1 MEDNKV
7 VIRGLI
13 AQVYNEG
20 NLDVVDEFMAQT
32 FTITQPPPNTGT
44 SSMDAS
50 TSWGST
56 QVLTLILEARPAE
69 VPATHSDSHCS

>member
-32 FTITQPPPNTGT
+32 FTITRPSPNTGT
-44 SSMDAS
+44 SPM
-50 TSWGST
+50 G
-56 QVLTLILEARPAE
+56 
-69 VPATHSDSHCS
+69 